1 MRLFVLTLVVALAG
15 CGGASPRIKVSD
27 AWARATAPGQT
38 GGAIYATIVN
48 DGGADELVGV
58 ATGAGSAMLHSNESV
73 DGVARMRMMVRL
85 PVPARARVKLAPG
98 AAHVMLGGLKAPL
111 AAGTKFPVTF
121 QFAKAGPRTVEV
133 GVVAAGAR

>member
-58 ATGAGSAMLHSNESV
+58 STGAGNAMLHSNESV
-73 DGVARMRMMVRL
+73 DGVARMRMMAAL
-85 PVPARARVKLAPG
+85 PVPARSRVTLAPG
-98 AAHVMLGGLKAPL
+98 AVHVMLGGLKAPL
-111 AAGTKFPVTF
+111 AAGSRFPATF
-121 QFAKAGPRTVEV
+121 TFAKSGARTVEV
-133 GVVAAGAR
+133 AVVAAGSR